1 MCLDQPFLLLTL
13 ILAKL
18 CIFSV
23 FALPATAAILKLAL
37 DDFDAMKFL

>member
-23 FALPATAAILKLAL
+23 FVLPAAILKLAL
-37 DDFDAMKFL
+37 GDFDAMKFL